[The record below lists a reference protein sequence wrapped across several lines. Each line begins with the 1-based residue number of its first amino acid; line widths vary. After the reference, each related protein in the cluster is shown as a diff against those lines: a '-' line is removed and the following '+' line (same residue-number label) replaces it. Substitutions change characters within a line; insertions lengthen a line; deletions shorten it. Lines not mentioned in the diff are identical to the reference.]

1 MNDDFYAS
9 IKLVSGEE
17 IFAITSSEEDTLI
30 IQDPVCIESVHGPR
44 GSYLRIEPWMQVP
57 KDQFYFIDK
66 SKIITMTEVEH
77 DHEMVEYY
85 TNYLLDAAE
94 DRANGFRS
102 TSNSNGKVKPSEKMG
117 YLGTV
122 NTAKKKLEEL
132 FQLEV
137 DPKAGIAT
145 HI

>member
-17 IFAITSSEEDTLI
+17 IFAITCSEDNTLI
-30 IQDPVCIESVHGPR
+30 IQDPVCIESIHGPR
-44 GSYLRIEPWMQVP
+44 GSFLRIEPWMQVP

-94 DRANGFRS
+94 DRENEFRAR
-102 TSNSNGKVKPSEKMG
+102 TSHGKVRPSEKMG

-122 NTAKKKLEEL
+122 KSAKKTLEDL
-132 FQLEV
+132 FQLEI

-145 HI
+145 HV

>member
-30 IQDPVCIESVHGPR
+30 LQDPVCIETIHGPR
-44 GSYLRIEPWMQVP
+44 GSFIRVEPWMHVP

-66 SKIITMTEVEH
+66 RQVITMTEVES
-77 DHEMVEYY
+77 DSEMIDYY
-85 TNYLLDAAE
+85 TNYIIDAAE
-94 DRANGFRS
+94 DRMGINTRS
-102 TSNSNGKVKPSEKMG
+102 SGKVKPSEKMG
-117 YLGTV
+117 YRGSV
-122 NTAKKKLEEL
+122 KSAKEKLEQILEL
-132 FQLEV
+132 EC

-145 HI
+145 HA

>member
-66 SKIITMTEVEH
+66 SKIITMTEVDH

-145 HI
+145 HV

>member
-17 IFAITSSEEDTLI
+17 IFAITSSEDDTLI
-30 IQDPVCIESVHGPR
+30 IQDPVCIESIHGPR

-145 HI
+145 HV

>member
-1 MNDDFYAS
+1 
-9 IKLVSGEE
+9 
-17 IFAITSSEEDTLI
+17 
-30 IQDPVCIESVHGPR
+30 
-44 GSYLRIEPWMQVP
+44 
-57 KDQFYFIDK
+57 
-66 SKIITMTEVEH
+66 
-77 DHEMVEYY
+77 MVEYY

-145 HI
+145 HV